1 MAEERE
7 DQTATEMVE
16 NAEQTEGKAVENHQT
31 GKEQEVAVVEDV
43 KGDAMDIEEKGKLEA
58 GIGTKENEKAEDK
71 ELEGAKEELVQLEEG
86 KEEEKTEKEEEEVEK
101 EEEEEEEREEEEKE
115 EEEEEERAEEE
126 NGTPVSTKKRP
137 GRVKKGRKK
146 SEEISTPR
154 GSSGKRQRQRK
165 EIFPF
170 FTDRPTRERKS
181 IERFIAFVE
190 KDTNK
195 EVQIKKVYNI
205 TRWKKCSPKGLSQK
219 SYQQAAE
226 QTHISSTQSFFFC
239 MPFFSPLPRFI
250 LLEQAFFW
258 KCVVFFYLHV
268 QFFFLHHLSS
278 ALILLLA

>member
-71 ELEGAKEELVQLEEG
+71 ELEEAKEELVQLEEG

-101 EEEEEEEREEEEKE
+101 EEEEEEEEEEREEEEKE

-146 SEEISTPR
+146 SEETSTPR

-205 TRWKKCSPKGLSQK
+205 TR
-219 SYQQAAE
+219 
-226 QTHISSTQSFFFC
+226 
-239 MPFFSPLPRFI
+239 
-250 LLEQAFFW
+250 
-258 KCVVFFYLHV
+258 
-268 QFFFLHHLSS
+268 
-278 ALILLLA
+278 

>member
-115 EEEEEERAEEE
+115 EEEEEEREEEEKEEEEEEEREEEEKEEEEEEERAEEE

-205 TRWKKCSPKGLSQK
+205 TR
-219 SYQQAAE
+219 
-226 QTHISSTQSFFFC
+226 
-239 MPFFSPLPRFI
+239 
-250 LLEQAFFW
+250 
-258 KCVVFFYLHV
+258 
-268 QFFFLHHLSS
+268 
-278 ALILLLA
+278 

>member
-1 MAEERE
+1 
-7 DQTATEMVE
+7 
-16 NAEQTEGKAVENHQT
+16 
-31 GKEQEVAVVEDV
+31 
-43 KGDAMDIEEKGKLEA
+43 LEA

-71 ELEGAKEELVQLEEG
+71 ELEGAKEELVKMEEG
-86 KEEEKTEKEEEEVEK
+86 KEEEKTEKEEEE
-101 EEEEEEEREEEEKE
+101 EEEKE
-115 EEEEEERAEEE
+115 EEEEQEREEEE

-137 GRVKKGRKK
+137 GRVKTGRTK

-205 TRWKKCSPKGLSQK
+205 TR
-219 SYQQAAE
+219 
-226 QTHISSTQSFFFC
+226 
-239 MPFFSPLPRFI
+239 
-250 LLEQAFFW
+250 
-258 KCVVFFYLHV
+258 
-268 QFFFLHHLSS
+268 
-278 ALILLLA
+278 

>member
-1 MAEERE
+1 VPRKSNNKEQVMAEERE
-7 DQTATEMVE
+7 DQTAMEMVE

-71 ELEGAKEELVQLEEG
+71 ELEGAKEELVQVEEG
-86 KEEEKTEKEEEEVEK
+86 KEEEKTEKEEEEEEKEKEEEEK

-115 EEEEEERAEEE
+115 EEEEEEREEEE

-137 GRVKKGRKK
+137 GRVKKGRTK

-154 GSSGKRQRQRK
+154 GSSGKRQRQRT

-205 TRWKKCSPKGLSQK
+205 TR
-219 SYQQAAE
+219 
-226 QTHISSTQSFFFC
+226 
-239 MPFFSPLPRFI
+239 
-250 LLEQAFFW
+250 
-258 KCVVFFYLHV
+258 
-268 QFFFLHHLSS
+268 
-278 ALILLLA
+278 

>member
-1 MAEERE
+1 VPRKSNNKEQVMADERE
-7 DQTATEMVE
+7 DQTAMEMVE

-31 GKEQEVAVVEDV
+31 GKEQEVALVEDV

-58 GIGTKENEKAEDK
+58 GTGTKENEKAEDK
-71 ELEGAKEELVQLEEG
+71 ELEGAKEELVQVEEG
-86 KEEEKTEKEEEEVEK
+86 KEEEKTEKEEEEEEK
-101 EEEEEEEREEEEKE
+101 EEEEEEEREE
-115 EEEEEERAEEE
+115 EEE

-205 TRWKKCSPKGLSQK
+205 TR
-219 SYQQAAE
+219 
-226 QTHISSTQSFFFC
+226 
-239 MPFFSPLPRFI
+239 
-250 LLEQAFFW
+250 
-258 KCVVFFYLHV
+258 
-268 QFFFLHHLSS
+268 
-278 ALILLLA
+278 

>member
-1 MAEERE
+1 VGTTDAPPCPASKLWVPRKSNNKEQVMAEERE

-71 ELEGAKEELVQLEEG
+71 ELEGAKGELVQLEEG

-154 GSSGKRQRQRK
+154 RSSGKRQRQRK

-205 TRWKKCSPKGLSQK
+205 TR
-219 SYQQAAE
+219 
-226 QTHISSTQSFFFC
+226 
-239 MPFFSPLPRFI
+239 
-250 LLEQAFFW
+250 
-258 KCVVFFYLHV
+258 
-268 QFFFLHHLSS
+268 
-278 ALILLLA
+278 